1 MANSTT
7 ILILNGP
14 NLNLLGKRE
23 PEVYGHMSFED
34 YLTELQTKFSDI
46 TIKYFQSNHEGDLID
61 AIQAANDLL
70 GVVFNPGGYSHTSIA
85 LADAIRSVKVPVIEV
100 HISNIFAREE
110 FRHKSYTAAAAKGSI
125 SGLGLLGYQLAIEAL
140 IK

>member
-1 MANSTT
+1 MANNTT

-23 PEVYGHMSFED
+23 PDVYGHLSFED
-34 YLTELQTKFSDI
+34 YLVELQTTFPNL
-46 TIKYFQSNHEGDLID
+46 TLKYFQSNHEGDLID

-110 FRHKSYTAAAAKGSI
+110 FRHKSYTEAVAKGSI
-125 SGLGLLGYQLAIEAL
+125 SGLGLFGYQLAIEAL

>member
-110 FRHKSYTAAAAKGSI
+110 FRHKSYTSAAAKGSI